1 MKSLDYMRQI
11 LPNEFNWNILNQLFE
26 EDGIVLNEVAEKYL
40 RDTPWNTN
48 IVIFKQLQGIEET
61 REEAK

>member
-1 MKSLDYMRQI
+1 MKSLDYMRQV

-40 RDTPWNTN
+40 QDTPWNTN

-61 REEAK
+61 QEEAK